1 MLIFKKGMMK
11 KRIKNNI
18 INIGF
23 CFFLS
28 IVAISCSF
36 DEETDPNGPSLG
48 GVESNAS
55 VRQLNELAIGIES
68 ASRDGHGIEATASG
82 TMARELYLFDAD
94 PRNTGDLL
102 GKNGISLDNNS
113 FYSTAQ
119 WTGSYRCI
127 KNANV
132 LLNALDNTQV
142 IEESIK
148 NGYRG
153 FAKTFIAYELLQ
165 VLKSYGSARV
175 DVADPDNLGPVL
187 SFSEALDFI
196 RILLDEAQN
205 DLDGFGNLDQ
215 FLFPIAGFGDLIDT
229 SLETSDNSRG
239 DGSQITIQEFVQ
251 FNRAVA
257 AVAAVYD
264 EDGNAALTALS
275 GSYFALD
282 GSQLNIGP
290 KHIFGLGAG
299 DQPNGVFRAPSES
312 AAKPNNGD
320 QIIVHNSWINEAE
333 AGDSR
338 VTSKTAVR
346 PDPTTQDG
354 LNGTHE
360 TRLYSSN
367 VSPIDIIRNEELILV
382 YAEASILANNLQDAE
397 DALNVIRNAAGLPNY
412 SGIQSAADL
421 TAEML
426 RQRRYSLWCEN
437 HRMFDLRRYNLSDT
451 LPVDRVGDQIFNE
464 LPIPLSENL

>member
-11 KRIKNNI
+11 KRIKNKF
-18 INIGF
+18 INVGI
-23 CFFLS
+23 CLFLS
-28 IVAISCSF
+28 LITISCSF

-48 GVESNAS
+48 GVENNAT

-68 ASRDGHGIEATASG
+68 ASRDGHGIETTTSG

-119 WTGSYRCI
+119 WNGSYRCI

-142 IEESIK
+142 ISESEK

-153 FAKTFIAYELLQ
+153 FAKTFIAYELIQ

-175 DVADPDNLGPVL
+175 DVSNPDDLGPL
-187 SFSEALDFI
+187 LDFDAAIGEI
-196 RILLDEAQN
+196 RILLDQALD
-205 DLDGFGNLDQ
+205 DLNNTGDS
-215 FLFPIAGFGDLIDT
+215 FLFPLSEGFSGFQT
-229 SLETSDNSRG
+229 PVSFSE
-239 DGSQITIQEFVQ
+239 

-264 EDGNAALTALS
+264 GDGNLALTALS
-275 GSYFALD
+275 ESYFILN
-282 GSQLNIGP
+282 GSQLNVGP
-290 KHIFGLGAG
+290 KHVFGLGAG

-312 AAKPNNGD
+312 AQKPNNGD

-346 PDPTTQDG
+346 PDPSTQDG

-360 TRLYSSN
+360 TRLYTSN

-397 DALNVIRNAAGLPNY
+397 DALNVIRNSAGLPDY
-412 SGIQSAADL
+412 SGAQTPADL
-421 TAEML
+421 TTEML

-437 HRMFDLRRYNLSDT
+437 HRMFDLRRYGLSNT
-451 LPVDRVGDQIFNE
+451 LPIDRAGDQIFNV
-464 LPIPLSENL
+464 LPIPLSENQ